1 MSKYGYTQSDSDHT
15 LFYRKRQEKIAVLII
30 YVDDMIITGD
40 DQDEIDR
47 LEKKLFEE
55 FEMKDLGGLKYF
67 LGIEV
72 ARTKE
77 GISLSQRKYVLNLLV
92 ETGMLDCKPVD
103 TPVVQ
108 NLKLGEFPTQV
119 PTNKERY

>member
-1 MSKYGYTQSDSDHT
+1 MSKYGYTQSDPDHT
-15 LFYRKRQEKIAVLII
+15 LFYKKRQEKIAVLII

-55 FEMKDLGGLKYF
+55 FEMKDLDGLKYF

-77 GISLSQRKYVLNLLV
+77 GISLSQRKYVLDLLV
-92 ETGMLDCKPVD
+92 ETEMLDCKPVD

>member
-77 GISLSQRKYVLNLLV
+77 GISLSQRKYVLDLLV